1 MLVRPNLKERVLAS
15 PGMGESALVCARPV
29 LVEAR
34 HRVGHMTCR
43 RLAVLVVVVMLAMLT
58 SCSSAKA
65 REQHPAA
72 PVSQPPGAPTDACVA
87 PAGLALQD
95 QDRNDHQA
103 PWKRNGA
110 AKVVITFETKNV
122 PPDWVAEMQKGV
134 AAWNKSPCLDI
145 GLVQTCQPKTNCVTV
160 SVVPKS
166 AMGSDGNFDAVE
178 SGGFTVRGHI
188 EYSNSLTDGAK
199 TNVVI
204 HEMGHAV
211 GLAHRKTEH
220 VLMNGGTYDDVF
232 YPDQIDFENLLVL
245 YGSQK

>member
-1 MLVRPNLKERVLAS
+1 
-15 PGMGESALVCARPV
+15 MGESALVCARPV